1 MVAQVDVGDFLRFK
15 SCVLYTQLDNPEQP
29 LVNVEVV
36 AHVTRPELRKSEVTI
51 PESHSVYRG
60 LHCLPCISSTLVSP
74 FSSPDSMLADSL
86 TMLSNEQVSNTFHFT
101 FTVCSDTLKNGL
113 KIRNVVPST
122 EEEARRILERMEAE
136 GLCN

>member
-1 MVAQVDVGDFLRFK
+1 MLLALHKLHPEILFLE
-15 SCVLYTQLDNPEQP
+15 CLDD
-29 LVNVEVV
+29 L
-36 AHVTRPELRKSEVTI
+36 
-51 PESHSVYRG
+51 
-60 LHCLPCISSTLVSP
+60 
-74 FSSPDSMLADSL
+74 L

-101 FTVCSDTLKNGL
+101 FTVCSDMLKNGL

>member
-1 MVAQVDVGDFLRFK
+1 M
-15 SCVLYTQLDNPEQP
+15 LDY
-29 LVNVEVV
+29 L
-36 AHVTRPELRKSEVTI
+36 A
-51 PESHSVYRG
+51 
-60 LHCLPCISSTLVSP
+60 SSTILLILLLVW
-74 FSSPDSMLADSL
+74 LL

-101 FTVCSDTLKNGL
+101 FTVCSDLLKKGL